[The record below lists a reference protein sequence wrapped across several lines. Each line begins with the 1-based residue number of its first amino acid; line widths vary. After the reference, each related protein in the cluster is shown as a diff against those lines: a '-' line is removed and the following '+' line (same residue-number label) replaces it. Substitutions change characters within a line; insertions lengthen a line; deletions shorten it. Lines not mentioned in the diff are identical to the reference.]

1 MKEINKNVL
10 IEASEKL
17 LFKMEDS
24 EYETLL
30 KEFDVITIQMTFLSN
45 LKGVEDVQPMTFP
58 FACKT
63 TFLREDVASK
73 PLDRDEALKNAG
85 DVVEGQIRLPKGGR
99 LIWVIYVDQL
109 KRFMRLL
116 FLVQLLQKN

>member
-1 MKEINKNVL
+1 MKKVNKEILKEAANKML
-10 IEASEKL
+10 FDMSE
-17 LFKMEDS
+17 EQ
-24 EYETLL
+24 YATIL
-30 KEFDVITIQMTFLSN
+30 KEFDVITKQMTFLSN

-85 DVVEGQIRLPKGGR
+85 DVVEGQIRLPKVVG
-99 LIWVIYVDQL
+99 
-109 KRFMRLL
+109 
-116 FLVQLLQKN
+116 

>member
-30 KEFDVITIQMTFLSN
+30 KEFDVITKQMTFLSN

-73 PLDRDEALKNAG
+73 PLDRDLALKNAG
-85 DVVEGQIRLPKGGR
+85 DVVEGQIRLPKVVG
-99 LIWVIYVDQL
+99 
-109 KRFMRLL
+109 
-116 FLVQLLQKN
+116 